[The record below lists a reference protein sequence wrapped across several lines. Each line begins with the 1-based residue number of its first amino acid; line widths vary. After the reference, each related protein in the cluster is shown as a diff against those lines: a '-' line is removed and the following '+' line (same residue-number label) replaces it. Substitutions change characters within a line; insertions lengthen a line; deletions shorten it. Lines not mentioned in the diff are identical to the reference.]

1 MFKEIVLKC
10 FRDYK
15 QLVGV
20 NDRFQENFADS
31 PWVTRQLFRQPR
43 VAASLPVQFG
53 TYKFSYLG
61 IFVHFDSDKPRPICQ
76 QSKKKSVCRPYDC
89 LFRLEGS
96 GKTVGDNKHETAH
109 ALKREPF
116 AIFFHLINF
125 PDFSKRRTKA

>member
-1 MFKEIVLKC
+1 MS
-10 FRDYK
+10 
-15 QLVGV
+15 V
-20 NDRFQENFADS
+20 NDRFKENFTDS
-31 PWVTRQLFRQPR
+31 PRVTRQLFRQPR

-53 TYKFSYLG
+53 TYKFSYLW
-61 IFVHFDSDKPRPICQ
+61 IFVHFDSDKPRSFVSNQ
-76 QSKKKSVCRPYDC
+76 KKKSVSRPYDC